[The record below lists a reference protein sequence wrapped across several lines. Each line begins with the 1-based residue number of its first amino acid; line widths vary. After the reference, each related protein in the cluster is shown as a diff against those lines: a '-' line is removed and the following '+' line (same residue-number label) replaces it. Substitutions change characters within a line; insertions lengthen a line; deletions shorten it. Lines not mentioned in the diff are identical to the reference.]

1 MNITHDLIKWVK
13 HCFGLSPVVAF
24 IIFFIFFFV
33 LSLMIF
39 GLFRAVSL
47 YWSSIYNSTMMVM
60 MGSSWFVD
68 KSAGDSKDEKVV
80 VNGSI
85 SLDKNN
91 VGEVGTVGLCEQDDS
106 KKFVDISSLKDILKD
121 ILKEIVKEAV
131 KEAMKNAMVKEA
143 KKKKDGAVSADLTA
157 VKKKSKKVLA
167 KEMGDTI
174 SEVDNQG
181 TTPTKKKKSKKV
193 ELVDKEVDLNK

>member
-1 MNITHDLIKWVK
+1 MTITHDLIKWVK

-33 LSLMIF
+33 LSLMVF
-39 GLFRAVSL
+39 GLFRAVFL

-60 MGSSWFVD
+60 MGNSWFVD
-68 KSAGDSKDEKVV
+68 KSVGGGKDEKVV
-80 VNGSI
+80 VNSSI

-91 VGEVGTVGLCEQDDS
+91 GEVGTVGFCEQDS
-106 KKFVDISSLKDILKD
+106 QKVVDISTLKDILKD

-131 KEAMKNAMVKEA
+131 KEAVKSAMVKEA
-143 KKKKDGAVSADLTA
+143 KKKKDGVVGADLTV

-167 KEMGDTI
+167 KEAGETI

-193 ELVDKEVDLNK
+193 ELVDKEADLDK